1 MTTNFFLSLFDDTQQ
16 VIPVTVQMKIIYN
29 RFLPLGS
36 FWAINLFG
44 VVFARKGYGRLGRVD
59 VNHEYIHTLQQREM
73 LFVPFYLW
81 YVMEWGIKM
90 VKYRNLHKAYR
101 NISFEREAYAC
112 QHDLRY
118 RYRRKPYAWM
128 SYLWNRKKAP

>member
-1 MTTNFFLSLFDDTQQ
+1 M
-16 VIPVTVQMKIIYN
+16 
-29 RFLPLGS
+29 
-36 FWAINLFG
+36 
-44 VVFARKGYGRLGRVD
+44 GRVD

-90 VKYRNLHKAYR
+90 VKYRNLHKAYS

-112 QHDLRY
+112 QYDLRY